1 MIATQQKNVVIF
13 DLDGTLANI
22 DKRREIST
30 KPNGKL
36 DWDIF
41 FDAGNISLDRP
52 NAPVVKCAQMF
63 KQNGF
68 KIIIFSGR
76 NDRSYHTTDSW
87 LKQYNVPVDLLV
99 LRPDKFRDESWP
111 VANGNPAT
119 PAMRFMPDDKL
130 KKVMLDTFVNI
141 DNVFCV
147 FDDRKKVVD
156 MWRELGLTC
165 FEVEEAHF

>member
-1 MIATQQKNVVIF
+1 MIAIKQKNVVIF

-22 DKRREIST
+22 DYRRKLAT

-41 FDAGNISLDRP
+41 FRPGNIQLDKP
-52 NAPVVKCAQMF
+52 NLPVVKCAQMF
-63 KQNGF
+63 KEQGYE
-68 KIIIFSGR
+68 IVIFSGR
-76 NDRSYHTTDSW
+76 NDRSYHNTKKW
-87 LKQYNVPVDLLV
+87 LDKHDIPYDLLV
-99 LRPDKFRDESWP
+99 LRPDKFKDESWP
-111 VANGNPAT
+111 IADGNPAT

-130 KKVMLDTFVNI
+130 KKVMLDTFVNK

-156 MWRELGLTC
+156 MWRDLGLTC
-165 FEVEEAHF
+165 FEVEDAHF

>member
-1 MIATQQKNVVIF
+1 MKDSWIIF
-13 DLDGTLANI
+13 DLDGTLADIEN
-22 DKRREIST
+22 RRKLAT
-30 KPNGKL
+30 KDNGKM
-36 DWDIF
+36 DWDVF
-41 FDAGNISLDRP
+41 FDASNISLDLP
-52 NAPVVKCAQMF
+52 NKPVIKMAQLF
-63 KQNGF
+63 AADGF
-68 KIIIFSGR
+68 NIVIFSGR

-111 VANGNPAT
+111 VASGNPAT

-156 MWRELGLTC
+156 MWRDNGLTT
-165 FEVEEAHF
+165 FQVADGDF